1 MPGHDDDAAAPQ
13 VSTVRELP
21 RAWDARRRLDEN
33 SCRLTSIRGME
44 RVVVVRL
51 REGLHARPAA
61 LFVREAG
68 RQHVPLSI
76 ARPGGD
82 AVAAGSIL
90 GVLTLDVSAGDEVVL
105 STPGTGA
112 EDQEALDALE
122 RYLSQ
127 TAPA

>member
-1 MPGHDDDAAAPQ
+1 
-13 VSTVRELP
+13 
-21 RAWDARRRLDEN
+21 
-33 SCRLTSIRGME
+33 ME

-68 RQHVPLSI
+68 KQQVPLSI

-82 AVAAGSIL
+82 AVAAASIL

-105 STPGTGA
+105 STPGAGA

-127 TAPA
+127 TTPA